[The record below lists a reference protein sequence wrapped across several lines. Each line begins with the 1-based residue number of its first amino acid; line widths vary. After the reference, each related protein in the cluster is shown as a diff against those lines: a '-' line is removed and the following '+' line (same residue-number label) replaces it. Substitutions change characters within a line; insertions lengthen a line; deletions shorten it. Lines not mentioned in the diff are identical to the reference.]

1 MQTFGR
7 TGITSFLTRKE
18 DEDTGVVEDDI
29 KKVSHYF
36 INTLHHNTGYFLMV
50 NIKPKS
56 AALYKRIYLWNFSVC
71 LLRVS
76 QHVRNCFKYLSHRF
90 LPRGQIYEV
99 SVFLELKKI
108 NWVSKCNP
116 ILFQGTGPRSSI
128 TSATI
133 EFLVWINPTLCAPCS
148 LQ

>member
-50 NIKPKS
+50 NVKTPS
-56 AALYKRIYLWNFSVC
+56 LALKKKIYL
-71 LLRVS
+71 
-76 QHVRNCFKYLSHRF
+76 
-90 LPRGQIYEV
+90 
-99 SVFLELKKI
+99 
-108 NWVSKCNP
+108 
-116 ILFQGTGPRSSI
+116 
-128 TSATI
+128 
-133 EFLVWINPTLCAPCS
+133 
-148 LQ
+148 